1 MKVSYNW
8 LKEYVDVTATP
19 AELADKITLTGIEV
33 EGVSRLADG
42 LKKIVVGYVE
52 TAKPHPNSD
61 HMTICQV
68 NVGAEALLQIVCGA
82 PNIAAGQKVIVAL
95 PGARIADNVKIKKG
109 KLRGEMS
116 NGMICALQEIGFGND
131 IAPQS
136 YDTGIYVLPADAK
149 VGDPVYPYLGMDD
162 AVLDLAITPNRADAM
177 SMHGVAYEVAA
188 IYGEDVH
195 FPKTTLT
202 EDPNSHIADYIT
214 AHVDN
219 ETDAPS
225 YNLRVIKNIKIQPS
239 PLWLQK
245 RLWNAGIRP
254 IDNIVDVTNYMM
266 LTFGQPMHAFD
277 YDQIGSKEIVV
288 RRATANEPLTTLD
301 GEERTLTP
309 DDVVITNGKVPT
321 ALAGVM
327 GGLDSEITAKTKTVA
342 LESALFNPTLIR
354 KTAQRYNL
362 RSEASSRFEKGT
374 NRGIVL
380 EVLDAAAAMMAELS
394 GGQVVS
400 GVASTTQLTAAPVQV
415 TVTQDQINHKLGT
428 AITIPEITNIFQ
440 RLHFGVIETQGTFTV
455 SVPTHR
461 WDIHIA
467 ADLIEEV
474 VRLYGYDRVPATLT
488 ASASTPGILTA
499 SQRLMRQIDQQL
511 EGSGLSQAISYAL
524 TTPDKAQ
531 AFNLHRD
538 WQPTSVDWPM
548 TQDHQTLRMSL
559 ISGLLDD
566 LAYNVARK
574 QNNVA
579 LYEKGRIFVKDAAD
593 QARPAEIEHLAGA
606 VTGIWRAASWQ
617 QKEQLVD
624 FYQLKGIVDQ
634 LLAKLHFTAAI
645 RYVATEKRPEMHPG
659 QTADIYVGDV
669 LVGFI
674 GQIHPQVAQR
684 QHLAATFVFEL
695 DMTCLQTLA
704 ATPVV
709 FQPVA
714 KYPAVTR
721 DIALLVD
728 HNVQH
733 QDIVNAIYAKGG
745 AFLQDVTLFDLYEG
759 HHVAPGKKSLA
770 YTLTYQ
776 NENGTLTDDQVNQ
789 AFAKIQKLVV
799 TDFNAEIR

>member
-8 LKEYVDVTATP
+8 LKEYVDITATP
-19 AELADKITLTGIEV
+19 AELANKITLTGIEV

-68 NVGAEALLQIVCGA
+68 NIGEDDLTQIVCGA
-82 PNIAAGQKVIVAL
+82 PNVAAGQKVIVAL
-95 PGARIADNVKIKKG
+95 PGARIAGNEKIKKG
-109 KLRGEMS
+109 KLRGEVS
-116 NGMICALQEIGFGND
+116 NGMICALQEIGFSND

-188 IYGEDVH
+188 IYGEAVH

-202 EDPNSHIADYIT
+202 EDPNSQIADYLT
-214 AHVDN
+214 ASVAN

-225 YNLRVIKNIKIQPS
+225 YNLRVIKDIKIQPS

-277 YDQIGSKEIVV
+277 YDQMASKQIAV
-288 RRATANEPLTTLD
+288 RRATANEPFTTLD

-309 DDVVITNGKVPT
+309 DDIVITNGDVPT
-321 ALAGVM
+321 GLAGVM
-327 GGLDSEITAKTKTVA
+327 GGLDSEITPQTKTVV
-342 LESALFNPTLIR
+342 LESAIFNPTLIR

-374 NRGIVL
+374 NKGIVL
-380 EVLDAAAAMMAELS
+380 EVLDAAAALMAEL
-394 GGQVVS
+394 GEGKVVS
-400 GVASTTQLTAAPVQV
+400 GVVSPTQLTAAPVNV
-415 TVTQDQINHKLGT
+415 TVTQAQINHKLGT
-428 AITIPEITNIFQ
+428 AITIPEITKIFQ
-440 RLHFGVIETQGTFTV
+440 QLHFGVTETNGTFNV

-461 WDIHIA
+461 WDIAIA

-474 VRLYGYDRVPATLT
+474 VRLYGYDRIPATLT

-524 TTPDKAQ
+524 TTPEKAQ
-531 AFNLHRD
+531 AFNLKAD

-579 LYEKGRIFVKDAAD
+579 LYEQGRVFVKNDAT
-593 QARPAEIEHLAGA
+593 QARPAEVEHLAGA
-606 VTGIWRAASWQ
+606 VTGIWQAASWQ
-617 QKEQLVD
+617 QKEQAVD
-624 FYQLKGIVDQ
+624 FYQLKGIVEQ
-634 LLAKLHFTAAI
+634 LLHNLHFNDDV
-645 RYVATEKRPEMHPG
+645 RYVATEDHANMHPG
-659 QTADIYVGDV
+659 QTADIYVGDT
-669 LVGFI
+669 LVGLI
-674 GQIHPQVAQR
+674 GQVHPQVAQR
-684 QHLAATFVFEL
+684 NHLAATFVFEL
-695 DMTCLQTLA
+695 DMTQLQALA

-709 FQPVA
+709 YQPVA

-728 HNVQH
+728 RKVQH
-733 QDIVNAIYAKGG
+733 QDIVAAIYAKGG
-745 AFLQDVTLFDLYEG
+745 AFLQNVTLFDLYEG

-776 NENGTLTDDQVNQ
+776 NANDTLTDDQVNQ
-789 AFAKIQKLVV
+789 AFEKIQKLVV
-799 TDFNAEIR
+799 SEFNAEIR